1 MYKIYTDG
9 AYSHLRDVG
18 GYAYIILKDNEVVC
32 EGSGH
37 YDHTTNNQMELMAVI
52 KALSRIKESSHITII
67 SDSQYVINIASHKAK
82 INKNKGSPSVLSHQV
97 RESPEIAKTY
107 GRANGSDQDSKK
119 AGKFVTFHKY
129 RIYTNIHSF
138 FLPLQETH
146 LL

>member
-82 INKNKGSPSVLSHQV
+82 INKNKGLWDIYFRYSQKHTIDYIHVKGHSGDKYNEWCDRLATQ
-97 RESPEIAKTY
+97 
-107 GRANGSDQDSKK
+107 NGNVSNDK
-119 AGKFVTFHKY
+119 
-129 RIYTNIHSF
+129 
-138 FLPLQETH
+138 
-146 LL
+146 

>member
-82 INKNKGSPSVLSHQV
+82 INKNKGLWDIYFRYSQKHIIDYIHVKGHSGDKYNEWCDRL
-97 RESPEIAKTY
+97 AT
-107 GRANGSDQDSKK
+107 QDGNVSNDK
-119 AGKFVTFHKY
+119 
-129 RIYTNIHSF
+129 
-138 FLPLQETH
+138 
-146 LL
+146 